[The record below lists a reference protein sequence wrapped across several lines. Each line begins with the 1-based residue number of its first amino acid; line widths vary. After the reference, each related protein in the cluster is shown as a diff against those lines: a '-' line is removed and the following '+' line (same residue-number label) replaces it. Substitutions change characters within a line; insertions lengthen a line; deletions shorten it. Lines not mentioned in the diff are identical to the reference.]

1 MKIFATMAVIMAIAA
16 IPAMAVSAP
25 QSLGVAQ
32 TGSLGLPSAG
42 KVVEQIPAVG
52 TDTGIAGTVADVAPV
67 AGQTPGLVNTLVQQL
82 GITPEQA
89 TGGAGSIFSMVKQG
103 MNSTDFAKVSN
114 AVPGMDQLL
123 AAAPGQAAP
132 SSGMTGLMG
141 LAASAL
147 GRSGGSLGNL
157 ASLAGSFQSLGLNSG
172 MISQFIPV
180 ILQAVQSQGGSTTM
194 GMLQGALAH

>member
-1 MKIFATMAVIMAIAA
+1 MKVFATIAAIMAIAA
-16 IPAMAVSAP
+16 VPAMAVSAP

-42 KVVEQIPAVG
+42 KVAEQIPEVG
-52 TDTGIAGTVADVAPV
+52 TVTGIAGTVSDVAPV

-89 TGGAGSIFSMVKQG
+89 AGGAGSIFSMVKQG

-123 AAAPGQAAP
+123 AAAPSQAAP

-180 ILQAVQSQGGSTTM
+180 ILQAVQSQGGSTSRD
-194 GMLQGALAH
+194 MLQNALAH